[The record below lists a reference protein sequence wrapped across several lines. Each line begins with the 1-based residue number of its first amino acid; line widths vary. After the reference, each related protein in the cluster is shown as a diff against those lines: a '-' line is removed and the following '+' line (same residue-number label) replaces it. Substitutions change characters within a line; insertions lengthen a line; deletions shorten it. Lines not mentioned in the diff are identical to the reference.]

1 MDSIVVCCLV
11 EGIFILAQNA
21 EPPNRLAT
29 RPGCFPYLS
38 AVEDPEQEQAVK
50 KLSKWGMECLLGL
63 MLIIVPGR
71 NYFSV
76 NLQIHFLQQ
85 EERD

>member
-50 KLSKWGMECLLGL
+50 KLSK
-63 MLIIVPGR
+63 
-71 NYFSV
+71 
-76 NLQIHFLQQ
+76 
-85 EERD
+85 